1 MQEDREQS
9 HFSVHTSQQSCNGET
24 IACLVLKCIATISR
38 LHLVSGFLMNAF
50 MLSCF
55 HAIIAMRQVAGLEI
69 QNTVAFPPIS
79 SCLPDYLNIFFYG
92 IRYAKM
98 AHPFHIWAV
107 VATTTISGPSMGAKL
122 CKTFVFKAS
131 GVLL

>member
-1 MQEDREQS
+1 MLG
-9 HFSVHTSQQSCNGET
+9 FKVHCHHLTS
-24 IACLVLKCIATISR
+24 AF
-38 LHLVSGFLMNAF
+38 GFWIF
-50 MLSCF
+50 DECF

-107 VATTTISGPSMGAKL
+107 VATTTLSGPSMGAKL